1 MAYVKKL
8 NMMIV
13 EQGPKCPNLEVP
25 DKGRTKLNVIA
36 GIKVRKIPRKQY
48 LIWIRS
54 NPMEFLKDV
63 TKKNMPP
70 EI

>member
-13 EQGPKCPNLEVP
+13 EQGPKWPNLEVP
-25 DKGRTKLNVIA
+25 NKGRTKLKVIA
-36 GIKVRKIPRKQY
+36 GTKVRKIPKKQY

-54 NPMEFLKDV
+54 KPIEFSNDLI
-63 TKKNMPP
+63 KKNIPP